1 MDDELKKKVNERYS
15 KIATQSSSCCS
26 TSSCCSPSPVQ
37 QAKQVGYT
45 REELKNVPDSAIMG
59 LGCGNP
65 AGLAGLEKGETVLDL
80 GSGAGLDV
88 FLAANKVGPE
98 GKAIGVDMS
107 EEMVKRAKKGAIE
120 GDFTNVEF
128 KLGEI
133 ENLPIEDSSVDT
145 VISNCVINL
154 SPDKLKVFQE
164 INRVLKPNGRALIS
178 DLVSEKELPQELKKD
193 AKAWSECLGG
203 VLEKEEYLNTIR
215 LAGLTN
221 IKIVDES
228 KFSDPQIDERLKGE
242 ITSLKVRA
250 SNPDKG

>member
-1 MDDELKKKVNERYS
+1 MNDELKEKVNQRYS
-15 KIATQSSSCCS
+15 EIARQSSSCCS
-26 TSSCCSPSPVQ
+26 GSSCCSPSPVQ

-65 AGLAGLEKGETVLDL
+65 TGLAELKQGETVLDL

-88 FLAANKVGPE
+88 FLAANKVEPT

-107 EEMVKRAKKGAIE
+107 EEMIKRAKKGAKN
-120 GDFTNVEF
+120 GGFGNVEF
-128 KLGEI
+128 KVGEI
-133 ENLPIEDSSVDT
+133 ENIPVEDNSVDV

-164 INRVLKPNGRALIS
+164 INRVLKPTGRALIS
-178 DLVSEKELPQELKKD
+178 DLVSEEELPEELKQD
-193 AKAWSECLGG
+193 VKAWSECLGG
-203 VLEKEEYLNTIR
+203 VLEKEKYLDTIGS
-215 LAGLTN
+215 AGFKDIEIL
-221 IKIVDES
+221 DQS
-228 KFSDPQIDERLKGE
+228 KFSDPQVDERLTGE

-250 SNPDKG
+250 SNPGQG

>member
-1 MDDELKKKVNERYS
+1 MNDELKEKVNQRYS
-15 KIATQSSSCCS
+15 DIAQQSSSCCS
-26 TSSCCSPSPVQ
+26 DSSCCSPSPVQ

-65 AGLAGLEKGETVLDL
+65 TGLADFNRGETVLDL

-88 FLAANKVGPE
+88 FLAANKVGPN

-107 EEMVKRAKKGAIE
+107 EEMVKRAKKGAID
-120 GDFTNVEF
+120 GGFDNVEF
-128 KLGEI
+128 KVGEI
-133 ENLPIEDSSVDT
+133 ENLPVEDSSVDA

-154 SPDKLKVFQE
+154 SPNKLKVFQE
-164 INRVLKPNGRALIS
+164 IHRVLKPGGRALIS
-178 DLVSEKELPQELKKD
+178 DLVSEKELPEDLKQD

-203 VLEKEEYLNTIR
+203 VLQKKEYLETIR
-215 LAGLTN
+215 SAGF
-221 IKIVDES
+221 DELEIINQS
-228 KFSDPQIDERLKGE
+228 KFADPQIDERLEGE

-250 SNPDKG
+250 LR

>member
-1 MDDELKKKVNERYS
+1 MNDELKKKVNERYS
-15 KIATQSSSCCS
+15 EIATQSSSCCS
-26 TSSCCSPSPVQ
+26 NSSCCSPSPVQ

-65 AGLAGLEKGETVLDL
+65 AGLADPEKGETVLDL
-80 GSGAGLDV
+80 GCGAGLDV

-107 EEMVKRAKKGAIE
+107 EEMVERAKKGAIE

-128 KLGEI
+128 RLGEI
-133 ENLPIEDSSVDT
+133 ENLPIEDGSVDI

-178 DLVSEKELPQELKKD
+178 DLVSEKELPQELKED
-193 AKAWSECLGG
+193 SKAWSECLGG
-203 VLEKEEYLNTIR
+203 VLEKKEYLDTIR
-215 LAGLTN
+215 SAGLNN
-221 IKIVDES
+221 IEIVNKS
-228 KFSDPQIDERLKGE
+228 KFSDPQIDQRLTGE
-242 ITSLKVRA
+242 ITSLKVRV
-250 SNPDKG
+250 SNSEKE